1 MEHTYNDG
9 QFLSVD
15 SQLHYIKM
23 QEVFAKVQLME
34 QCVEKFVKAKVESN
48 HIFDKTLAKMK
59 PSKERV
65 VA

>member
-1 MEHTYNDG
+1 
-9 QFLSVD
+9 
-15 SQLHYIKM
+15 M